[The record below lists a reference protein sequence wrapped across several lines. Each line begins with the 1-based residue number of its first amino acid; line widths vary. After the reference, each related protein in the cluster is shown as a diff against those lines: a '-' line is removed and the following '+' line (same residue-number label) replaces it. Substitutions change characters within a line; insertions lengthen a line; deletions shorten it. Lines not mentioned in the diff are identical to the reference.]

1 MIGAK
6 PHTRYEAAAEYLQF
20 DWEFAATPE
29 ETSWIASSWVKIS
42 SVFPCFT
49 WRDLTRRPSRRG
61 SH

>member
-42 SVFPCFT
+42 SISPVLLGVT
-49 WRDLTRRPSRRG
+49 
-61 SH
+61 